1 MQIKIRAWD
10 KDSETMIYGV
20 GITTES
26 DGGIPYQIPVN
37 AHDFDQFD
45 YYPNSII
52 MLYTGF
58 KDSDGK
64 EIYADDIL
72 EVKDSNGVI
81 CRTVVEYVD
90 GAFRVDKWY
99 PKEPTSVEHV
109 NYTGEWEEIEVDIED
124 YEFLGV
130 VLQHH
135 LEFKVVG
142 NIFQDGDL
150 LDSEISKA
158 DRD

>member
-20 GITTES
+20 GITPES

-52 MLYTGF
+52 MQYTGF

-72 EVKDSNGVI
+72 EVKDAKGVI
-81 CRTVVEYVD
+81 CRTVVEHIE
-90 GAFRVDKWY
+90 GAFVIDKWY
-99 PKEPTSVEHV
+99 PKEPTSVLHV
-109 NYTGEWEEIEVDIED
+109 NYTGEWEEIEIDIED
-124 YEFLGV
+124 YEFLGF

-135 LEFKVVG
+135 LKFKVVG
-142 NIFQDGDL
+142 NRHEHPHL
-150 LDSEISKA
+150 LGGEEE
-158 DRD
+158 